1 MPTIV
6 NSWNEWDPLKHV
18 IVGRADDC
26 HIPPEEPAL
35 DAKVPEDSDMRGQWG
50 RRPQE
55 TIDRANELLDWR
67 KNPDV
72 VEEINARQIANREI
86 WLIDKEKHLANLTRI
101 QNEARAKGQYGVAG
115 KMEELKGKVQ
125 GFYIDR
131 NMTLTKEISE
141 EDMSAKMKEM
151 FPTREEFEAIN
162 KSMAEEMFGPMKKA
176 DKDKKE
182 E

>member
-1 MPTIV
+1 M
-6 NSWNEWDPLKHV
+6 
-18 IVGRADDC
+18 
-26 HIPPEEPAL
+26 
-35 DAKVPEDSDMRGQWG
+35 
-50 RRPQE
+50 
-55 TIDRANELLDWR
+55 DWR

-72 VEEINARQIANREI
+72 AEEINARQIANREI

-101 QNEARAKGQYGVAG
+101 QNEAHRQYGVAG